1 MDEKKW
7 NTRSLC
13 SIIGMV
19 ALLIYIIITVVGS
32 NEYLLVLRVLFA
44 GIAALSNAIRL
55 GIAISCHE
63 ISNCIFLI
71 GIICMCLFIIL
82 IIAMQF
88 V

>member
-1 MDEKKW
+1 MDEKKR
-7 NTRSLC
+7 NTSNLC
-13 SIIGMV
+13 RIIGIV
-19 ALLIYIIITVVGS
+19 ALLICVITTVVG
-32 NEYLLVLRVLFA
+32 NEYLLVLSVLFA